1 MAHSTPEVAT
11 KGMSRGGFV
20 AKLALLAAAFGTGL
34 LDLSPV
40 FQRNPKPN
48 GTPPEPSPAG
58 RPSITPP
65 TGSVKR
71 RG

>member
-1 MAHSTPEVAT
+1 MAETNEKAT

-20 AKLALLAAAFGTGL
+20 GKLALLAAAFGIGA
-34 LDLSPV
+34 LDLGPV
-40 FQRNPKPN
+40 VDRIE
-48 GTPPEPSPAG
+48 GPSGPAPQPRPSG
-58 RPSITPP
+58 RLSITPP

>member
-1 MAHSTPEVAT
+1 MAASNPDNGT

-20 AKLALLAAAFGTGL
+20 GKLALLAAALGL
-34 LDLSPV
+34 GFLDLGPV
-40 FQRNPKPN
+40 FQQTDEPV
-48 GTPPEPSPAG
+48 GPSPNPRPSG